1 MSSFYIENLY
11 NIIHTEN
18 ITIIYTY
25 AKNLPKSHEFEA
37 VEGKNGYT
45 QRFYQQSLDA
55 RACARYAFSEYNI
68 TRSEIPSDIYG
79 KPVWPEGVIGSL
91 SHCEGCVGAAI
102 GYTNYYRSIGIDIEE
117 NYFLPIEIVH
127 FSLFD
132 NEITTISKLK
142 IMILLL
148 LGIDYSFLRKK
159 QYTRQSHTP
168 EIMLYPLRT

>member
-55 RACARYAFSEYNI
+55 RLALDMHLASTTLQEVKFLL
-68 TRSEIPSDIYG
+68 T
-79 KPVWPEGVIGSL
+79 
-91 SHCEGCVGAAI
+91 
-102 GYTNYYRSIGIDIEE
+102 YTE
-117 NYFLPIEIVH
+117 N
-127 FSLFD
+127 LF
-132 NEITTISKLK
+132 
-142 IMILLL
+142 
-148 LGIDYSFLRKK
+148 GRK
-159 QYTRQSHTP
+159 
-168 EIMLYPLRT
+168 E

>member
-79 KPVWPEGVIGSL
+79 KTCLAGRSNRQVYRIAKDVWEQL
-91 SHCEGCVGAAI
+91 
-102 GYTNYYRSIGIDIEE
+102 
-117 NYFLPIEIVH
+117 
-127 FSLFD
+127 
-132 NEITTISKLK
+132 
-142 IMILLL
+142 
-148 LGIDYSFLRKK
+148 
-159 QYTRQSHTP
+159 
-168 EIMLYPLRT
+168 

>member
-102 GYTNYYRSIGIDIEE
+102 GYTNYYRSIGIDI
-117 NYFLPIEIVH
+117 V
-127 FSLFD
+127 
-132 NEITTISKLK
+132 T
-142 IMILLL
+142 
-148 LGIDYSFLRKK
+148 
-159 QYTRQSHTP
+159 
-168 EIMLYPLRT
+168 

>member
-55 RACARYAFSEYNI
+55 RACARYAFSEYNEYLLVS
-68 TRSEIPSDIYG
+68 RP
-79 KPVWPEGVIGSL
+79 
-91 SHCEGCVGAAI
+91 
-102 GYTNYYRSIGIDIEE
+102 
-117 NYFLPIEIVH
+117 
-127 FSLFD
+127 
-132 NEITTISKLK
+132 
-142 IMILLL
+142 LLL
-148 LGIDYSFLRKK
+148 PKK
-159 QYTRQSHTP
+159 ADRAF
-168 EIMLYPLRT
+168 